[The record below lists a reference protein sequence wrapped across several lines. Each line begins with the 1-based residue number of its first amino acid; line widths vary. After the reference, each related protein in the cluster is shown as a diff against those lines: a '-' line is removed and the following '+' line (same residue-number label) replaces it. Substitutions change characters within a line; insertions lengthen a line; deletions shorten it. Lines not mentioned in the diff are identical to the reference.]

1 MDNTNP
7 IKPEPKRDELGRF
20 GPGNNANPAGR
31 PPGVS
36 FTERIKEIFLN
47 DPKKFEATCK
57 YYMDDPRM
65 KELLWKMIDGMP
77 KQQIGGDKDSPIEV
91 VIKRITNENQD

>member
-1 MDNTNP
+1 MEPLKSEDKPIRDSKTGLFVKGNP
-7 IKPEPKRDELGRF
+7 G
-20 GPGNNANPAGR
+20 GPGRPA
-31 PPGVS
+31 GVS

-47 DPKKFEATCK
+47 DPKKFEETCK

-77 KQQIGGDKDSPIEV
+77 RQQTDLTTNGEKLEPLIIIKDGNKTV
-91 VIKRITNENQD
+91 